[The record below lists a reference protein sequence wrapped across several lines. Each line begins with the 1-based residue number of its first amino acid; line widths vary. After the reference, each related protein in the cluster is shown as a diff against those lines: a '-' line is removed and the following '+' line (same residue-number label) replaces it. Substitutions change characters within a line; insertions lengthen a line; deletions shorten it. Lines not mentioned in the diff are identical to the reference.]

1 MANEWPTVRIEDIAE
16 KIAMGP
22 FGSNIK
28 VETFVETGV
37 PVISGAHL
45 RGVRL
50 EDGDFNFVTDEH
62 AERMK
67 NSNVFRGDVV
77 FTHAG
82 NIGQVAY
89 IPPNSQYERYVISQR
104 QFYLRCDLRKAD
116 PAFVSYFFHSSEGQH
131 KLLAN
136 ASQTGVPSIARPSS
150 YLKTIELSLPP
161 LIEQRAIAHI
171 LGTLDDKIELNR
183 KQNETL
189 EAMSRALFKA
199 WFVDFEPV
207 RAKMEGRWQR
217 GQSLPGLPAH
227 LYDLF
232 PDRLVE
238 SELGEI
244 PEGWEYIPF
253 GSLLESTIGGDW
265 GKDVPE
271 DDHNQVVSIIRGTDF
286 PDVSSGGIGKVPTRY
301 TTTKKLASR
310 QLQAGDIVL
319 EISGGSPTQP
329 TGRSIFISESTL
341 ERFSNAVVCASFCR
355 RFQPKNSELGA
366 LAFMHL
372 QHLYAV
378 GGTWEYQNQSTG
390 IANFQTTRFLEHE
403 MVVAPSAALLRVF
416 AAQANT
422 LLNKMSSNES
432 LSLAQLRDT
441 LLPKLISGEL
451 RVPDAEA
458 FLRER
463 GL

>member
-171 LGTLDDKIELNR
+171 LGTLDNKIELNR
-183 KQNETL
+183 RANETL
-189 EAMSRALFKA
+189 EAMARTLFKA

-207 RAKMEGRWQR
+207 RAKLEGRWQR

-232 PDRLVE
+232 PDRLVD

-244 PEGWEYIPF
+244 PEGWEVGRVSDCLSLAYGKSLPAGSRNPGPIPVY
-253 GSLLESTIGGDW
+253 GSGGVTGYHDAALVDSEAVIVGRKGTVGSLYWEQRPCFPIDTVFYVQPLAPLSFCYHLLESLPLREMNTDAA
-265 GKDVPE
+265 VPGLNRE
-271 DDHNQVVSIIRGTDF
+271 NVYR
-286 PDVSSGGIGKVPTRY
+286 
-301 TTTKKLASR
+301 
-310 QLQAGDIVL
+310 L
-319 EISGGSPTQP
+319 EIASPPQGLIEIFTAMADAL
-329 TGRSIFISESTL
+329 RSQIFALQSE
-341 ERFSNAVVCASFCR
+341 
-355 RFQPKNSELGA
+355 
-366 LAFMHL
+366 
-372 QHLYAV
+372 
-378 GGTWEYQNQSTG
+378 
-390 IANFQTTRFLEHE
+390 AN
-403 MVVAPSAALLRVF
+403 
-416 AAQANT
+416 
-422 LLNKMSSNES
+422 
-432 LSLAQLRDT
+432 SLAQLRDT

-451 RVPDAEA
+451 RVPDPDRVFEEA
-458 FLRER
+458 PA
-463 GL
+463 

>member
-28 VETFVETGV
+28 VETFVEIGV

-62 AERMK
+62 AEKMK
-67 NSNVFRGDVV
+67 NSNVFRGDVI

-89 IPPNSQYERYVISQR
+89 IPPNSEYERYVISQR
-104 QFYLRCDLRKAD
+104 QFYLRCDLSKAV

-161 LIEQRAIAHI
+161 LTEQRAIAHI
-171 LGTLDDKIELNR
+171 LSALDDKIELNR

-189 EAMSRALFKA
+189 EAMARTLFKA

-207 RAKMEGRWQR
+207 RAKMEGRWEH
-217 GQSLPGLPAH
+217 GESLPGLPAR

-238 SELGEI
+238 SELGDI
-244 PEGWEYIPF
+244 PEGWRM
-253 GSLLESTIGGDW
+253 GSLGEVAIHPRRSVQPNEIKDETPYIALEHMPKRCTALAEWGVANGLESNKHEFKQGEILF
-265 GKDVPE
+265 GKLRPYF
-271 DDHNQVVSIIRGTDF
+271 H
-286 PDVSSGGIGKVPTRY
+286 KVGVAPVDGVCST
-301 TTTKKLASR
+301 
-310 QLQAGDIVL
+310 DIVVIAPKL
-319 EISGGSPTQP
+319 PIWFGFVLAHASSDAFVEYT
-329 TGRSIFISESTL
+329 
-341 ERFSNAVVCASFCR
+341 NA
-355 RFQPKNSELGA
+355 G
-366 LAFMHL
+366 
-372 QHLYAV
+372 
-378 GGTWEYQNQSTG
+378 STG
-390 IANFQTTRFLEHE
+390 TKMPRTSWTEMARYLIVLPHEDVAAAFNHHIQAASEEIIAKIHE
-403 MVVAPSAALLRVF
+403 S
-416 AAQANT
+416 
-422 LLNKMSSNES
+422 K
-432 LSLAQLRDT
+432 SLAQLRDT

-451 RVPDAEA
+451 RLPDAERLLGEVVRA
-458 FLRER
+458 
-463 GL
+463 